1 MKYKK
6 LLHPLVPNW
15 EGDRGWAAEGEEPSG
30 LVSFDTE
37 GDLEPTKISHN
48 RDVIYIDGQLEQD
61 YNFIDYF
68 FGFGENQV
76 SARFYL
82 DEVEVKIGFPEGAKM
97 YSSAKAA
104 GEHLDPKILLY
115 FQKRFRSIAII
126 TSNGYKTLW
135 KRKVR

>member
-1 MKYKK
+1 MKHKK

-15 EGDRGWAAEGEEPSG
+15 VGDRGWSAEGEEPSA
-30 LVSFDTE
+30 LISFDTV
-37 GDLEPTKISHN
+37 GDIEPTKISHH
-48 RDVIYIDGQLEQD
+48 RDVIYIDGRLEQD
-61 YNFIDYF
+61 YNFIDYV
-68 FGFGENQV
+68 FGNGPSQV

-82 DEVEVKIGFPEGAKM
+82 DEVEVKIGLTEGAKV

-126 TSNGYKTLW
+126 TSNGYETLW
-135 KRKVR
+135 KRKAR